1 MNNENNKLFLLDAM
15 ALIYRAYF
23 AFIKNPRI
31 TSKGEDV
38 SAIFGFLNTLL
49 EIQKKHN
56 PSHIA
61 VAFDLSG
68 STFRHDIYPEY
79 KANRDETPE
88 PIRFSIPI
96 IKDLLKSFNI
106 PILEMK
112 GFEADDIIAT
122 LSKYLQTEETI
133 PAGMNGMFEEKQ
145 NVMIISSDKDFI
157 QLQQYDNVK
166 QFSPIAKKFITDKD
180 PKSYL
185 DEHILRGD
193 KSDGIPNIL
202 SDDNVF
208 VEERRQIPLTKKKIA
223 ELDMDNL
230 SESNNYRY
238 SRNKTLID
246 LSCIPERIE
255 EKILTEW
262 KETDQCKSKK
272 DMLNYF
278 MKHRLKNLMEVI
290 EEF

>member
-31 TSKGEDV
+31 TSKGQDV

-88 PIRFSIPI
+88 AIKFSIPI

-112 GFEADDIIAT
+112 GFEADDIIGT
-122 LSKYLQTEETI
+122 
-133 PAGMNGMFEEKQ
+133 
-145 NVMIISSDKDFI
+145 
-157 QLQQYDNVK
+157 
-166 QFSPIAKKFITDKD
+166 IAKKASIESFRTFMVTPDKD
-180 PKSYL
+180 YAQL
-185 DEHILRGD
+185 V
-193 KSDGIPNIL
+193 
-202 SDDNVF
+202 DDNTF
-208 VEERRQIPLTKKKIA
+208 MLKPARGGKEE
-223 ELDMDNL
+223 
-230 SESNNYRY
+230 
-238 SRNKTLID
+238 D
-246 LSCIPERIE
+246 L
-255 EKILTEW
+255 
-262 KETDQCKSKK
+262 
-272 DMLNYF
+272 
-278 MKHRLKNLMEVI
+278 V
-290 EEF
+290 